1 MHSSFLSFIHVYG
14 IKYNAKFRSNH
25 VFANTPDSRVQSPG
39 TDFMLSFSLTVVSTI
54 FFFFFFFLE
63 DLKSKLL
70 GIRYNYNIK
79 VYKTEDNARA

>member
-1 MHSSFLSFIHVYG
+1 
-14 IKYNAKFRSNH
+14 
-25 VFANTPDSRVQSPG
+25 
-39 TDFMLSFSLTVVSTI
+39 MLSFGQTTCLQILQAPDSIVQVLILCCPFHLLSCQQSS
-54 FFFFFFFLE
+54 FFFFFFLE

>member
-39 TDFMLSFSLTVVSTI
+39 TDFMLCRVNNLL
-54 FFFFFFFLE
+54 FFFFFLE